1 MKVLRRLL
9 RFAAPYWK
17 RYLLSFCLVFGISA
31 LNLLQPMVIKWVIDG
46 ILETNRYHLL
56 AYGALAIL
64 GVALIKGVLQFL
76 QRFSM
81 SYAGQEVVFDIRNTL
96 YRHLQQLSFSFY
108 DQAQTGQ
115 IMSRVTSDVETAQ
128 RFLSNGLVQMVSSA
142 VTFLATLTLMLSQDW
157 RLTLMAMIPVPL
169 LVWRVQ
175 IYSTQVR
182 PMFWQIQQ
190 QLAVLTARL
199 QENITGQRVVKA
211 FARKSHELDK
221 FERDNMELMARNV
234 KTERLSAMNWSLM
247 RLLTE
252 TSLAIILWYG
262 GGQVMAG
269 NISYG
274 TLVAFNMLLGQLVG
288 PIRMLGFW
296 VSLAQRTVASGERIF
311 EILDTRADVQDKP
324 GAKPIK
330 HINGRVTL
338 ENVGFAYDGENMVLE
353 GINLDV
359 TPGETIAI
367 LGGTGSGK
375 STLINLIPRFYD
387 VTEGRILIDGVDI
400 RDATLESLRA
410 QIGIVTQETFLFSAS
425 LRDNIAYG
433 KPGATDWEVTS
444 AARAAHIDD
453 FISSLPDG
461 YDTVIGERGVG
472 LSGGQKQRVAI
483 ARALLMDARIL
494 LLDESTSSVDVE
506 TEMRIQEAFSRLLED
521 RTAFIIAQR
530 LSTVRNADRVIVLDK
545 GGIAEEGT
553 HEELLKKGGIYTSIY
568 NLQFKAQEEE
578 INELEQIQLRNAGSQ
593 GGGH

>member
-9 RFAAPYWK
+9 KFAAPYWP
-17 RYLLSFCLVFGISA
+17 RYLLAFALVFGRSA
-31 LNLLQPMVIKWVIDG
+31 LNLLEPMVIKWVIDD
-46 ILETNRYHLL
+46 ILKTQQYALL
-56 AYGALAIL
+56 IYGALAIL
-64 GVALIKGVLQFL
+64 FVAIIKGIIQYF
-76 QRFSM
+76 QRLNM
-81 SYAGQEVVFDIRNTL
+81 AYAGQQVVFDIRNTL

-115 IMSRVTSDVETAQ
+115 IMSRVTSDVNTAQ
-128 RFLSNGLVQMVSSA
+128 RFLANGMVQMVSNA
-142 VTFLATLTLMLSQDW
+142 VTCCATFILMVSQH
-157 RLTLMAMIPVPL
+157 RKLTLMAMIPVPV

-175 IYSTQVR
+175 VYSTRVR
-182 PMFWQIQQ
+182 PMFWDIQQ

-211 FARKSHELDK
+211 FARKEHELEK
-221 FERDNMELMARNV
+221 FEKDNLELLDRNV
-234 KTERLSAMNWSLM
+234 RTQRLSAVNWASM

-252 TSLAIILWYG
+252 MSLAIILWYG
-262 GGQVMAG
+262 GREVISG
-269 NISYG
+269 NLSYG

-288 PIRMLGFW
+288 PIRRLGFW
-296 VSLAQRTVASGERIF
+296 VSLAQRTIASGERIF
-311 EILDTRADVQDKP
+311 DILDTEADVQDSS
-324 GAKPIK
+324 GAQPIPS
-330 HINGRVTL
+330 IEGRVTFDD
-338 ENVGFAYDGENMVLE
+338 VGFAYDGDNMVIE

-359 TPGETIAI
+359 KPGETIAV

-387 VTEGRILIDGVDI
+387 VTQGRILIDGIDI
-400 RDATLESLRA
+400 RDVTVESLRR

-433 KPGATDWEVTS
+433 KPEATDHEILE
-444 AARAAHIDD
+444 AAQSAHIHD
-453 FISSLPDG
+453 FIENLPNG

-521 RTAFIIAQR
+521 RTAFVIAQR

-545 GGIAEEGT
+545 GTIAEHGT
-553 HEELLKKGGIYTSIY
+553 HEELLEKGGIYTSIY
-568 NLQFKAQEEE
+568 NLQFRPQEVQLDNVAQ
-578 INELEQIQLRNAGSQ
+578 IGLDDTASQ
-593 GGGH
+593 GGGN

>member
-1 MKVLRRLL
+1 MNVLRRLL
-9 RFAAPYWK
+9 RFAAPYWR

-31 LNLLQPMVIKWVIDG
+31 LNLLQPMVIRWVIDG
-46 ILETNRYHLL
+46 ILETSRYHLL
-56 AYGALAIL
+56 AYGALGIL
-64 GVALIKGVLQFL
+64 GVAVIKGILQFF

-96 YRHLQQLSFSFY
+96 YRHLQQLSFSYY

-128 RFLSNGLVQMVSSA
+128 RFLSNGLVQMVSAA
-142 VTFLATLTLMLSQDW
+142 VTFLATFTLMLSENW
-157 RLTLMAMIPVPL
+157 RLTLMAMIPVPF

-175 IYSTQVR
+175 VYSTQVR
-182 PMFWQIQQ
+182 PMFWHIQQ
-190 QLAVLTARL
+190 QFAVLTARL

-211 FARKSHELDK
+211 FARKNYELEK
-221 FERDNMELMARNV
+221 FEKDNMELLARNV

-269 NISYG
+269 NLTFG
-274 TLVAFNMLLGQLVG
+274 TLVAFNILLGQLVG

-311 EILDTRADVQDKP
+311 EILDTKADVQDQK

-330 HINGRVTL
+330 QIRGRVTF
-338 ENVGFAYDGENMVLE
+338 ENAGFAYDGENMVLE
-353 GINLDV
+353 AINLDV
-359 TPGETIAI
+359 APGETIAI

-400 RDATLESLRA
+400 REVTLESLRA

-433 KPGATDWEVTS
+433 KPGTTDIDIMN
-444 AARAAHIDD
+444 AARAAHIDE